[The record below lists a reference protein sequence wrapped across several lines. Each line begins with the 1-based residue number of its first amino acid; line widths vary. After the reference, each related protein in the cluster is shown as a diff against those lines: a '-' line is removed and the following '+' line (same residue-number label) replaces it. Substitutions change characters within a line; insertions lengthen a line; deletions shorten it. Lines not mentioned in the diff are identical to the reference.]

1 MAPEYVMHG
10 NLSVKADVFSYGV
23 LVLELIT
30 GHRNSSFN
38 LDVDAQ
44 NMLDW
49 VTLFI
54 KIILYFHH
62 FTIMTPSPIIY
73 SIFLFSLTFQQVL
86 RTFSLINRLI
96 NSNGGHELYIF

>member
-30 GHRNSSFN
+30 GQRNSSFN
-38 LDVDAQ
+38 LDVDALH
-44 NMLDW
+44 MLDW

-54 KIILYFHH
+54 TIIFCFHH
-62 FTIMTPSPIIY
+62 FIITKFLILLDIPA
-73 SIFLFSLTFQQVL
+73 SFEDFLFDQ
-86 RTFSLINRLI
+86 LID
-96 NSNGGHELYIF
+96 